1 MSSNAF
7 HALLSGLLSDIEVEG
22 NRLQAAYDR
31 EKSALVSG
39 DDVDQLVACAA
50 LGSIVSKI
58 YTKAEDF
65 FSKIAKKIDQDLP
78 VGDGW
83 PIDLFRHFE
92 RNSYASDLSP
102 DLIPK
107 KVELALAAI
116 PNLKRDFTA
125 FSSEF
130 FDVTLVPK
138 HSGDVPRT

>member
-65 FSKIAKKIDQDLP
+65 FLRLP
-78 VGDGW
+78 
-83 PIDLFRHFE
+83 R
-92 RNSYASDLSP
+92 R
-102 DLIPK
+102 LI
-107 KVELALAAI
+107 
-116 PNLKRDFTA
+116 
-125 FSSEF
+125 
-130 FDVTLVPK
+130 
-138 HSGDVPRT
+138 RTSRQVMAGILTCCDR